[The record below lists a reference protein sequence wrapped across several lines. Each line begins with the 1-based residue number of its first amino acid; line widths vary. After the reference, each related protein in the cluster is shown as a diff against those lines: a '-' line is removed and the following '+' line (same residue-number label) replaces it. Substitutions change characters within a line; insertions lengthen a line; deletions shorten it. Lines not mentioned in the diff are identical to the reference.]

1 MSIFS
6 PELQGK
12 VAFEINKGWM
22 MEIWYFSGCSS
33 AFLAEISRGF
43 EGRMHAPGEE
53 ILTGQ
58 GECLRRGAAESPVV
72 VPAHQP
78 PPPKPSS

>member
-58 GECLRRGAAESPVV
+58 GERLRRGAAAPPSSPLTN
-72 VPAHQP
+72 P